1 MQPPKNQLQQK
12 EKHHTSYEVQC
23 FLVEI
28 TGPILITVTLL
39 RSMHGALPAELGPH
53 SFGINKKAPHISAW
67 CLFLVEI
74 TGIEPVTSC
83 MPCKRS
89 PS

>member
-28 TGPILITVTLL
+28 TGPILNTGTLL
-39 RSMHGALPAELGPH
+39 RSMLGALPAELGPH
-53 SFGINKKAPHISAW
+53 SFGINKKAPHIS
-67 CLFLVEI
+67 V
-74 TGIEPVTSC
+74 
-83 MPCKRS
+83 
-89 PS
+89 